1 VRYDCSSADST
12 AKGISRPPCPSTRT
26 SPVPSSPSRER
37 VPTAF
42 ALTLLQAYKYSQL
55 DSRNPSQTGITFASN
70 GSPPDPTYTLTR
82 SQQTPNTYSISLAD
96 AHFPSITYASINASL
111 EFTTPPPS
119 PEGAAPKVLLP
130 AEFTLNLYNPDSSVR
145 VELKHST
152 LKGNYWE
159 FSLPKRSFLFPTAS
173 QLDARYAPPASERM
187 VFRWRKEGGV
197 LSRQQLR
204 CTLVSPGHLPGTS
217 SRERK
222 AGATEPDI
230 TLCMYSG
237 VGEKNGRGELV
248 VYESN
253 FRRVDIEDLK
263 GLEMILVLG
272 ARVVNDIWFCATAI
286 SFNTHVLSKK
296 KSFSPSTVLLPP
308 TPPVSPSNGLLQ
320 AGTFPRGHHQQQQ
333 FSPTPSPEKQPP
345 YPSPTPLPRRDTEA
359 ERRRIQA
366 EQDNIRRMLAREEER
381 EKEREKERVEAETIR
396 LRREYEQEQMQLRRA
411 VQMRF
416 AQNQQQQQQQQPQ
429 QQQQKWPPPPPP
441 LRSQP
446 SAALMGR
453 PVMSGAA
460 VPPGSGGKGKGK
472 GKGPRKSFLGL
483 KFGGGE
489 GGGKLV
495 KQESL

>member
-1 VRYDCSSADST
+1 
-12 AKGISRPPCPSTRT
+12 
-26 SPVPSSPSRER
+26 
-37 VPTAF
+37 
-42 ALTLLQAYKYSQL
+42 L
-55 DSRNPSQTGITFASN
+55 
-70 GSPPDPTYTLTR
+70 
-82 SQQTPNTYSISLAD
+82 
-96 AHFPSITYASINASL
+96 
-111 EFTTPPPS
+111 
-119 PEGAAPKVLLP
+119 PKVLLP

-152 LKGNYWE
+152 LRGNYWE
-159 FSLPKRSFLFPTAS
+159 FSLPKRSFMFPTSS
-173 QLDARYAPPASERM
+173 QLDAGYAPPVSERM

-204 CTLVSPGHLPGTS
+204 CTLVSPGHLPGA
-217 SRERK
+217 RGKEKK

-286 SFNTHVLSKK
+286 SFNTHAISKK
-296 KSFSPSTVLLPP
+296 KSFSSSTMLLPP

-333 FSPTPSPEKQPP
+333 FRPTPSPEKQPP
-345 YPSPTPLPRRDTEA
+345 PRPPPPPLPRRDAEA

-366 EQDNIRRMLAREEER
+366 EQDNIRRMLVQEEER
-381 EKEREKERVEAETIR
+381 ERERRRERVEAETVQ
-396 LRREYEQEQMQLRRA
+396 LRREYEQEQIQLRKA

-416 AQNQQQQQQQQPQ
+416 AQNQQRQQQQLPPWRPQ
-429 QQQQKWPPPPPP
+429 QQRPEWPPQQWP
-441 LRSQP
+441 LP
-446 SAALMGR
+446 LAER

-460 VPPGSGGKGKGK
+460 VSSGDGGKGKGK
-472 GKGPRKSFLGL
+472 GKCARKSFLGL

-489 GGGKLV
+489 GSGKLI
-495 KQESL
+495 KKEST